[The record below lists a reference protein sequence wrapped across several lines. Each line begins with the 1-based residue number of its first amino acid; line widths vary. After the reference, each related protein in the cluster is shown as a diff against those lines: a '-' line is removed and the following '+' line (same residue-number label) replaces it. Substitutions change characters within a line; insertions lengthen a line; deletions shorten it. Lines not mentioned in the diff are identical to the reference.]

1 LVDRVS
7 AIENGIN
14 QHQQQSLQVLT
25 GIQAGVQQIATA
37 VGASAS
43 ASAEAVSAFRRSQ
56 DVDRLNRVA
65 ASIRAI
71 IVTGF
76 DIRGGGG
83 GGAVLNGAAVVSFC
97 QKLRDVA
104 EIRALSCDDRKSLFD
119 EVYGALGAGTSTMLR
134 DLPASDFAFDEF
146 DVLPALPKLLVH
158 LGFVRGV
165 WTARGNV
172 PTPQVPSSNGPKSV
186 AQYVRELS
194 VFARFANPA
203 DETASIP
210 LICQQLSQHLH
221 APGPD
226 TNAGVRLLE
235 ITSREDL
242 DKWMREQRVAKLRTK
257 GAKSGGGK
265 SAQKGVK
272 MRKLTTFC
280 RFAILLH
287 LIVCGSNQLQ
297 CTTYAAVDTQASINA
312 ITRRRDEFDVIA
324 HNACHVV
331 SAAGVWR

>member
-1 LVDRVS
+1 MPPKSTTTSAASSETPVDLVDRVS

-71 IVTGF
+71 SVTGF

-97 QKLRDVA
+97 QKLLDVS

-134 DLPASDFAFDEF
+134 DLPASDFAFDKF

-203 DETASIP
+203 DETASI
-210 LICQQLSQHLH
+210 
-221 APGPD
+221 
-226 TNAGVRLLE
+226 R
-235 ITSREDL
+235 
-242 DKWMREQRVAKLRTK
+242 
-257 GAKSGGGK
+257 
-265 SAQKGVK
+265 
-272 MRKLTTFC
+272 
-280 RFAILLH
+280 
-287 LIVCGSNQLQ
+287 
-297 CTTYAAVDTQASINA
+297 
-312 ITRRRDEFDVIA
+312 
-324 HNACHVV
+324 
-331 SAAGVWR
+331 